1 MTNEER
7 INEYRNERLA
17 FWTARANMNDMAVAA
32 VMAEIMKKE
41 VAAFTKE
48 LSSAR
53 QVELDRATD
62 LFKKY
67 LVPELKRA
75 GLTTDKG
82 WSFSVSKD
90 YDDRQND
97 ITVGRLGV
105 RRTKAGVE
113 E

>member
-1 MTNEER
+1 MTNEQR
-7 INEYRNERLA
+7 IDEYRNERLA

-62 LFKKY
+62 LFKRH
-67 LVPELKRA
+67 LIPALQGA
-75 GLTTDKG
+75 GLLTDKG
-82 WSFSVSKD
+82 WTFQVAKD
-90 YDDRQND
+90 GS

-113 E
+113 D